1 MLTAVER
8 ETSMRMKLVLG
19 VACVMGLAGCSPEAA
34 PVAETPKV
42 EAQQEQAS
50 APAEPT
56 EPLDPFVVMI
66 GAERWTVILERGLD
80 GAREAPE
87 PASAADR
94 TDMYRADAAL
104 KRGAAMVIE
113 LRNDVCGKGL
123 VTGAACNLPEW
134 PAWTRELPNGDTPIT
149 EIDKRSEWLS
159 GVMSPFTDAACEAGR
174 TATKDEMFC
183 SVE

>member
-1 MLTAVER
+1 MLVAAKR
-8 ETSMRMKLVLG
+8 EDIMRAMLVL
-19 VACVMGLAGCSPEAA
+19 VAAGLVGCAPPEKKAEAPA
-34 PVAETPKV
+34 PVAEKVAAPETP
-42 EAQQEQAS
+42 A
-50 APAEPT
+50 

-66 GAERWTVILERGLD
+66 GAERWTVILDKAIE

-87 PASAADR
+87 PAAAAEQ

-113 LRNDVCGKGL
+113 VRNDVCGKGL

-134 PAWTRELPNGDTPIT
+134 PAWTRELPTGDTPIA

-159 GVMSPFTDAACEAGR
+159 SVMSPFTDAACEAGR
-174 TATKDEMFC
+174 TATKDDMFC

>member
-1 MLTAVER
+1 
-8 ETSMRMKLVLG
+8 MRAMLVLG
-19 VACVMGLAGCSPEAA
+19 VAVAATLAGCAPPEKKAEAPAPAPEQAAA
-34 PVAETPKV
+34 PTTP
-42 EAQQEQAS
+42 A
-50 APAEPT
+50 

-66 GAERWTVILERGLD
+66 GAERWTVILDKALE

-87 PASAADR
+87 PAGAAER

-113 LRNDVCGKGL
+113 VRNDVCGKGL
-123 VTGAACNLPEW
+123 VTGAACTLPEW
-134 PAWTRELPNGDTPIT
+134 PAWTRELPTGDTPIA
-149 EIDKRSEWLS
+149 EIEKRSDWLS

-174 TATKDEMFC
+174 TATKDDMFC